1 MSRRLSAGRRAG
13 IAVGV
18 AAAAL
23 LGAEVVARS
32 ADVPDPSAPDVE
44 GPATT
49 TEAGA
54 IMLQGSPWLLWEL
67 RPGVHE
73 ELGVTVHVN
82 AQGFRGPARGP
93 KTRPRALALGDS
105 SVYGFGVEDD
115 EVFTARLEAALPAE
129 FVNGAVPGYST
140 FQSINLMDMR
150 GWALDPDLLIVGNL
164 WSDNNFDTF
173 VDRDLLASYAG
184 WEASWTRGVRRALEG
199 SALFRWL
206 DWRLRVAPA
215 GERARKVSWEL
226 GGKVGRTGDRRVAL
240 DDYAANLDALCGAA
254 EARGAGV
261 LFLLLANREDL
272 EAPPPDPAWGPY
284 RRAMR
289 DAAARWGAPLVDVPE
304 VFRASGLSA
313 DALLVDRMHPSAR
326 GHARIAEA
334 IAAVLEERGWPETPL
349 RLTPPEGPP
358 PERADSFVG
367 KPPPAPQPG
376 RGG

>member
-1 MSRRLSAGRRAG
+1 MRRRQPAGRRAA
-13 IAVGV
+13 IALGV
-18 AAAAL
+18 AGLML
-23 LGAEVVARS
+23 LVAEGVARTV
-32 ADVPDPSAPDVE
+32 DVPDPSAPDVE
-44 GPATT
+44 GPTTT

-67 RPGVHE
+67 RPGVHR
-73 ELGVTVHVN
+73 ELGVTVRVN
-82 AQGFRGPARGP
+82 DRGFRGPPRGP

-140 FQSINLMDMR
+140 FQSLNLMDMR

-173 VDRDLLASYAG
+173 VDRELLASYAG
-184 WEASWTRGVRRALEG
+184 WEASPTRAARRALEG

-215 GERARKVSWEL
+215 GERARKVTWQL
-226 GGKVGRTGDRRVAL
+226 GGKTGRTGDRRVAL
-240 DDYAANLDALCGAA
+240 GDYAANLDALADAA
-254 EARGAGV
+254 HARDAGV

-289 DAAARWGAPLVDVPE
+289 DAAERWGAPLVDVPA
-304 VFRASGLSA
+304 VFRASGLSS

-326 GHARIAEA
+326 GHALIAEA
-334 IAAVLEERGWPETPL
+334 VAAALKARGWPETPL
-349 RLTPPEGPP
+349 RLTEPDGPP
-358 PERADSFVG
+358 RVDADPFVG
-367 KPPPAPQPG
+367 KPPPSPAG